1 MFLADEPDAHAKKG
15 LILIRR
21 YGDELAEGLRKYI
34 VPLSERT
41 DAKQFTALFR
51 KLQLGGAPL
60 DVAERQ
66 AKLVVHVM
74 PWLKTRPL
82 FRSTFQGKANTAGRQ
97 LAEAVALEAPDEQL
111 RALAS
116 ISPVSGV
123 TAPRK
128 WIQEAAAL
136 AGSPVSP
143 IASTAA
149 DAGAVQGMADELR
162 KIGAQLEASDDPK
175 KQLQL
180 RALRDTLR
188 EKILKVSQ
196 ESDNPAAVLGA
207 AIQAIHEQGGHATEY
222 GRKLGLNPQQ
232 EGSMVAGGRKVIAA
246 GAGSGKT
253 RVLAGEVAYRI
264 NELGFPAE
272 SICAVSFTRKASNEL
287 VGRVREYGA
296 VISGAGASGFGTTHA
311 LAGLLILNQ
320 YGRDYRRPK
329 YIGAKEKWK
338 ETTLI
343 ALAVK
348 QVGMKG
354 GNPKDAPQP
363 RNFFTGDEVPV
374 PQAVKDTPV
383 PSFEEDDESVQEY
396 LDAIRETGR
405 YFQDILDNTP
415 SWKTKVIDWAEKSDG
430 FLRDMYGRVD
440 NGGHPSDLSPGQK
453 SYLNSLLAR
462 VPGLNYRVASM
473 RLAAEEADGPDAKRK
488 GMQKYHHFNNAAG
501 QWFNLGVTWGGGG
514 KEGKEG
520 QQFSA
525 AAVKRKVGIWKGAGA
540 SPEEVWWGAG
550 AAEGEKPFSPEAA
563 AYAAYE
569 YLKGSSGEPDFRNHG
584 DMTDLLHDA
593 VRTLVKSKKARTA
606 LQSRFKV
613 VMVDEAQDLNAV
625 QHLMF
630 GLLAGHL
637 DPSTLK
643 PKADGSMTAEV
654 FSMVGDDKQCISVD
668 APVDTPDGPRR
679 AGDLKPGAS
688 VLSYRNGAVK
698 AQTVRHVVPSHWTHG
713 YKVTTESGNTLTM
726 SPNHRLWAT
735 EPRVQE
741 DQVIVYLM
749 HRRDMGFRV
758 GITNKGK
765 VGNEGNHLNS
775 YGSRCFM
782 ERAEKL
788 WVLDVC
794 EDRDAA
800 LLQEQRLSLKY
811 GIPTQVFNG
820 TNRGLNQER
829 IDTVFKEFGGNGAR
843 LIEERHLSFDLP
855 HWMSQS
861 YTKHERQRHVVQLN
875 AHGGGGTNVTMEW
888 SGDKFDEATREMGV
902 KTVPGD
908 RRRLRKWFTNYR
920 DALALAYQVANAT
933 DALVSHRLSTPEGVL
948 REIPAS
954 ALFVG
959 MSLPILED
967 GGVVLD
973 PIVCIEDVEGQFVDL
988 DVDDASNFFAGGI
1001 LTHNSIY
1008 EFRGADPDQFIDK
1021 SDLTDTGGG
1030 GFDTYLLDTNY
1041 RSGQAIVEAANNLIK
1056 HNSKQ
1061 IPMTC
1066 KANYEAR
1073 GDGAV
1078 RAVTH
1083 EDTSSAAAAV
1093 ADEIADSVEAMA
1105 TDQKKYANFGIA
1117 VRSNAEAD
1125 HYALGMIAKAIPF
1138 RSKSDPFRGKH
1149 MQAMLGWMT
1158 LVEQGRN
1165 GDPKLIKEAIAGA
1178 IKLPTSFMGKA
1189 FVSMVDKQTDP
1200 MGWLLDGGALRDV
1213 APNYQKRVK
1222 EFIDNVFAAIQH
1234 YGSPDTPSDIYR
1246 DLLMTLRG
1254 GGKSFFDSVVEDI
1267 KDNNDKMAEIASENP
1282 DGIPT
1287 EEQIKE
1293 AAEDELTILNGL
1305 MGAKDSVDEI
1315 MGYTRELKRVNEKT
1329 RTDEDDDR
1337 DAVTIGTMHS
1347 WKGLEVSK
1355 MFIPMVRGKF
1365 PRAKVEKDPAT
1376 GKVICTPPDDQIA
1389 LASERRLAYVAITR
1403 GENEVVCLDIPHPK
1417 LQDCPP
1423 SQFLS
1428 EACIQFQGNAG
1439 VTSVPEDDAPGRVA
1453 KLAEEWGDPAFQD
1466 PWSDEVLAK
1475 LASQAPPTALE
1486 AAWGDPVR

>member
-1 MFLADEPDAHAKKG
+1 MTNKMAATQEVTQARLIDLMGLCVAFDAYLMFLADEPDEHAKKG
-15 LILIRR
+15 LVLIRR
-21 YGDELAEGLRKYI
+21 YGDELTEGLRKYI
-34 VPLSERT
+34 TPLSERT
-41 DAKQFTALFR
+41 DAKQFTQLFR
-51 KLQLGGAPL
+51 KLELGGAPL
-60 DVAERQ
+60 DVVERQ
-66 AKLVVHVM
+66 AKLVVRVM

-97 LAEAVALEAPDEQL
+97 LAEAVALESPAEQL
-111 RALAS
+111 QALAS
-116 ISPVSGV
+116 IAPVSGV

-136 AGSPVSP
+136 AGSPVSV

-232 EGSMVAGGRKVIAA
+232 EGAMVAGGRKVIAA

-320 YGRDYRRPK
+320 YGRDQRRPK

-363 RNFFTGDEVPV
+363 RNFFTGDDVPV

-453 SYLNSLLAR
+453 NYLNSLLAR

-473 RLAAEEADGPDAKRK
+473 RLAAEDEADGPDAKRK
-488 GMQKYHHFNNAAG
+488 GMQKYHYFNNAAG
-501 QWFNLGVTWGGGG
+501 QWFNLGFTWGGGG
-514 KEGKEG
+514 KDGKEG

-525 AAVKRKVGIWKGAGA
+525 AAVKRKIGIWKGAGA

-643 PKADGSMTAEV
+643 PKADGTMTAEV
-654 FSMVGDDKQCISVD
+654 FSMVGDDKQ
-668 APVDTPDGPRR
+668 A
-679 AGDLKPGAS
+679 
-688 VLSYRNGAVK
+688 
-698 AQTVRHVVPSHWTHG
+698 
-713 YKVTTESGNTLTM
+713 
-726 SPNHRLWAT
+726 
-735 EPRVQE
+735 
-741 DQVIVYLM
+741 
-749 HRRDMGFRV
+749 
-758 GITNKGK
+758 
-765 VGNEGNHLNS
+765 
-775 YGSRCFM
+775 
-782 ERAEKL
+782 
-788 WVLDVC
+788 
-794 EDRDAA
+794 
-800 LLQEQRLSLKY
+800 
-811 GIPTQVFNG
+811 
-820 TNRGLNQER
+820 
-829 IDTVFKEFGGNGAR
+829 
-843 LIEERHLSFDLP
+843 
-855 HWMSQS
+855 
-861 YTKHERQRHVVQLN
+861 
-875 AHGGGGTNVTMEW
+875 
-888 SGDKFDEATREMGV
+888 
-902 KTVPGD
+902 
-908 RRRLRKWFTNYR
+908 
-920 DALALAYQVANAT
+920 
-933 DALVSHRLSTPEGVL
+933 
-948 REIPAS
+948 
-954 ALFVG
+954 
-959 MSLPILED
+959 
-967 GGVVLD
+967 
-973 PIVCIEDVEGQFVDL
+973 
-988 DVDDASNFFAGGI
+988 
-1001 LTHNSIY
+1001 IY

-1021 SDLTDTGGG
+1021 SDLTDAGEG

-1056 HNSKQ
+1056 HNTKQ

-1083 EDTSSAAAAV
+1083 ADTSSAAAAV

-1105 TDQKKYANFGIA
+1105 TDQKKYGNFGIA

-1189 FVSMVDKQTDP
+1189 FTSMVDKQKDP

-1213 APNYQKRVK
+1213 APNYQKRVQ
-1222 EFIDNVFAAIQH
+1222 EFIDNVLQALH
-1234 YGSPDTPSDIYR
+1234 HHGSPDTPTDIYR
-1246 DLLMTLRG
+1246 DLLMSLRGG
-1254 GGKSFFDSVVEDI
+1254 GGKSFFDSVVDDI

-1287 EEQIKE
+1287 DEQIKE

-1329 RTDEDDDR
+1329 KMDEDDDR

-1376 GKVICTPPDDQIA
+1376 GKVICTPPDDQTA

-1428 EACIQFQGNAG
+1428 EACIRFQGNAG

-1486 AAWGDPVR
+1486 AAWGDPALPD